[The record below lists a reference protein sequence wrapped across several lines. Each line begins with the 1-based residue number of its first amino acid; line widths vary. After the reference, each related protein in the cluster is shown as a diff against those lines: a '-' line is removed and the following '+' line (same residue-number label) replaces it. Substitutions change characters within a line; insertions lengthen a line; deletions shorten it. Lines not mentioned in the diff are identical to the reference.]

1 MMVVMDGDATLV
13 AFQAV
18 GTLVSELWRRSTGAF
33 HVVRAPVIDAVG
45 NVYVIGGAVMSDT
58 NPAKLLAFDHVGNLL
73 ISRSTNVPPSA
84 ATAPQYMSQPVLL
97 RDRIVVGVGELVSFF
112 P

>member
-18 GTLVSELWRRSTGAF
+18 GTLVSELWHRSTGAF

-45 NVYVIGGAVMSDT
+45 NVCHWMGDT
-58 NPAKLLAFDHVGNLL
+58 NPAKLLAFDHVGNLGK
-73 ISRSTNVPPSA
+73 IFRSTKVPPSA

>member
-1 MMVVMDGDATLV
+1 MDGDATLV

-33 HVVRAPVIDAVG
+33 HVVRALVIDAVG

-58 NPAKLLAFDHVGNLL
+58 NPAKLLAFDHVGNLAC
-73 ISRSTNVPPSA
+73 PSLDQCTTECSYGTSVHVSAGA
-84 ATAPQYMSQPVLL
+84 APTGKL
-97 RDRIVVGVGELVSFF
+97 
-112 P
+112 

>member
-84 ATAPQYMSQPVLL
+84 ATAPQYTCLSRCCSEIELL
-97 RDRIVVGVGELVSFF
+97 SG
-112 P
+112 